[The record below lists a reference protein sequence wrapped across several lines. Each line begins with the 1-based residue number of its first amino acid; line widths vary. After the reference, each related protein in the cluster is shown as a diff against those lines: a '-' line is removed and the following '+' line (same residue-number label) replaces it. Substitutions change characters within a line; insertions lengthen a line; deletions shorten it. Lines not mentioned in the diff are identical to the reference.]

1 MRMTRAQPHF
11 SPRAISSHALWCLPL
26 VTELASTTLV
36 GISSPGAGMRNGNET
51 NAQMKCMMKMEM
63 SKRETTEYVRVV
75 RKVATYAAATA
86 VYMYRPTGR

>member
-1 MRMTRAQPHF
+1 
-11 SPRAISSHALWCLPL
+11 
-26 VTELASTTLV
+26 
-36 GISSPGAGMRNGNET
+36 MRNGNET